1 MARGWE
7 SKSVEE
13 QIRAREAESEI
24 SKTTAESKTDKRRRS
39 KRDGLLL
46 ARVRILNAL
55 QTAKDERYRV
65 MLQGALAHLDSEIAE
80 LDLTP

>member
-7 SKSVEE
+7 SKAIEE
-13 QIRAREAESEI
+13 QISAREAESE
-24 SKTTAESKTDKRRRS
+24 ESKKTAVSRADLERRT

-46 ARVRILNAL
+46 ARVRTLNAL
-55 QTAKDERYRV
+55 QAAKDERYRV
-65 MLQGALAHLDSEIAE
+65 MLQGALAHLDSEIAG